1 MRSRTSKA
9 RRRQRERAATD
20 PSRHGCRAL
29 VFVESAPLRKT
40 AAAEALALMKET
52 ERLRGELEAFERV
65 AVPEFER
72 WKAVQFGTLLTGL
85 RETEARLQQTGSI
98 LENLHARAFFEGI
111 SPEEAYL
118 REKADEAEA
127 QRREAVRVE
136 DEEIDGE
143 EFTEEEMARAM
154 VDEFIREVFGLDPR
168 DVPPNVYEEILRD
181 FQCPPR
187 GGPGA
192 EEAEQRGPRPAATPR
207 HAGPESPVEA
217 RLKELYRQLARRL
230 HPDAGG
236 RGTTIGLW
244 HDFQEAHG
252 RGDVERLEILVAV
265 TDLREGIDAV
275 GSTLFHLREAAREFR
290 RGVRALR
297 QRLSAVRRSEAWK
310 LWKGQD
316 RTKLA
321 QELRKKL
328 HREHFQ
334 LQEKAK
340 FLEQELAR
348 IKRAAEEL
356 ARRNGR
362 KKPGKRASPRR
373 PQRVETHDTFDFFSA
388 PDW

>member
-85 RETEARLQQTGSI
+85 RETEARLQQTGDI

-118 REKADEAEA
+118 RDKADEAEA
-127 QRREAVRVE
+127 QRREAGRVE
-136 DEEIDGE
+136 DEEITD
-143 EFTEEEMARAM
+143 EEMMRTV

-168 DVPPNVYEEILRD
+168 EVPPNVYEEILRD
-181 FQCPPR
+181 FQGPPR

-192 EEAEQRGPRPAATPR
+192 EKAEQRGPRPAATPR
-207 HAGPESPVEA
+207 RAGPESPVEA

-265 TDLREGIDAV
+265 TDLREGIDAA

-297 QRLSAVRRSEAWK
+297 KRLSAVRRSEAWK

>member
-1 MRSRTSKA
+1 
-9 RRRQRERAATD
+9 
-20 PSRHGCRAL
+20 
-29 VFVESAPLRKT
+29 
-40 AAAEALALMKET
+40 MKET

-85 RETEARLQQTGSI
+85 RETEARLQQTGDI

-118 REKADEAEA
+118 RDKADEAEA
-127 QRREAVRVE
+127 QRREAGRVE
-136 DEEIDGE
+136 DEEITDE
-143 EFTEEEMARAM
+143 EIMRTV

-168 DVPPNVYEEILRD
+168 EVPPNVYEEILRD
-181 FQCPPR
+181 FQGPPR

-192 EEAEQRGPRPAATPR
+192 EKAEQRGPWPAATPR
-207 HAGPESPVEA
+207 RAGPESPLEA

-265 TDLREGIDAV
+265 TDLREGIDAA

-321 QELRKKL
+321 HELRKKL

-362 KKPGKRASPRR
+362 KKPGKRARPRR